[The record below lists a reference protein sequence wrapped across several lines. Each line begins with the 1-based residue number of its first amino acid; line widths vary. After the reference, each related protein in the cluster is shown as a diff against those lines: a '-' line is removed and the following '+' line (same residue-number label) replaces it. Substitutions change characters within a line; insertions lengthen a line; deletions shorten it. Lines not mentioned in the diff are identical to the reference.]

1 MFRVY
6 IPRENPHTRAKGVL
20 TVWQIGVW
28 EQYEGLGALAEELTV
43 GRGEVR
49 TGNHA
54 ALLTGEIMDLLVV
67 SPTAVGWAGAAALYC
82 RTALLPDSA
91 GPLARCLLADRV
103 VSYGLNSRDTLTVS
117 SLEENHICVA
127 VQRELIRLDGGLVE
141 RQELVLPRRVGE
153 SPELLLVQ
161 TGMKLLLGGELS

>member
-1 MFRVY
+1 M
-6 IPRENPHTRAKGVL
+6 
-20 TVWQIGVW
+20 WQIGIW
-28 EQYEGLGALAEELTV
+28 EENDEGLGALAEELIE

-49 TGNHA
+49 MGNHA

-91 GPLARCLLADRV
+91 TPLARCLLADRV

-117 SLEENHICVA
+117 SLEEDHICVA

-141 RQELVLPRRVGE
+141 RQELVLPRRAEE
-153 SPELLLVQ
+153 SPELLLARA
-161 TGMKLLLGGELS
+161 GMSLLLGREMP